1 MMKHENMRKTVL
13 GYVPVQSPIYAL
25 HPVSRIIIYLVMSFV
40 PLLIQMPE
48 INLLLLLGTLC
59 LFKFSRIDMKQLK
72 IYVPMMILVAC
83 FITFSYT
90 VFPTKMS
97 GEVPITFLGI
107 HLYRFSIMWGVMVYV
122 RIITLLLASIFFFS
136 TNRERDILVGLRCFH
151 VPFAVSYF
159 LGLTLRSAGMF
170 LEDYGIVKEAEK
182 ARGLDMENEKFLTK
196 VSHFP
201 MYMIPLFTLAIR
213 RSEDISIGL
222 YAKGTE
228 IKGTYK
234 GMKRPDYL
242 RSKFQ
247 KSWLDY
253 VVSAFFIMIF
263 AGTLFLKIS
272 IHAFALKNSVMNVW
286 FGHIL

>member
-1 MMKHENMRKTVL
+1 MKHENMRKTVL
-13 GYVPVQSPIYAL
+13 GYVPIKSPIYAL

-48 INLLLLLGTLC
+48 VNLLLLLATLC
-59 LFKFSRIDMKQLK
+59 LFAFSRINMKQLK
-72 IYVPMMILVAC
+72 IYVPMLILVAC
-83 FITFSYT
+83 FMSFSYI
-90 VFPTKMS
+90 VFPTKLPN
-97 GEVPITFLGI
+97 EVPVIFWGFK
-107 HLYRFSIMWGVMVYV
+107 LYRFSILWAIMVYV
-122 RIITLLLASIFFFS
+122 RIVTLLLASIFFFS
-136 TNRERDILVGLRCFH
+136 TNRERDILVGLRCMK
-151 VPFAVSYF
+151 VPFVVSYF

-213 RSEDISIGL
+213 RSEDISMGL

-242 RSKFQ
+242 RTKFK
-247 KSWLDY
+247 KSGVDY
-253 VVSAFFIMIF
+253 VVASLAI
-263 AGTLFLKIS
+263 ALFVGVLALKLSLNI
-272 IHAFALKNSVMNVW
+272 FALKHSIINLW
-286 FGHIL
+286 FGNIL

>member
-1 MMKHENMRKTVL
+1 MKHENMRKTVL
-13 GYVPVQSPIYAL
+13 GYVPIKSPIYVL
-25 HPVSRIIIYLVMSFV
+25 HPVSRIILYLFMSFI

-59 LFKFSRIDMKQLK
+59 LFKIARIDMRQLK

-90 VFPTKMS
+90 VFPTKLD
-97 GEVPITFLGI
+97 GEVPIIVFGLK
-107 HLYRFSIMWGVMVYV
+107 LYRFSILWAVMVYI

-136 TNRERDILVGLRCFH
+136 TNRERDILVGLRCMN
-151 VPFAVSYF
+151 VPFVVSYF

-182 ARGLDMENEKFLTK
+182 ARGLDMEKEKLLTK

-213 RSEDISIGL
+213 RSEDISTGL

-234 GMKRPDYL
+234 GQKRPDYL
-242 RSKFQ
+242 RTKF
-247 KSWLDY
+247 KKTTLDY
-253 VVSAFFIMIF
+253 AVSVCSIAVFIGVVS
-263 AGTLFLKIS
+263 LKVFVNV
-272 IHAFALKNSVMNVW
+272 FALKNSILNVW
-286 FGHIL
+286 FGSIL

>member
-1 MMKHENMRKTVL
+1 MKHENMRKTVL
-13 GYVPVQSPIYAL
+13 GYVPIQSPIYLL
-25 HPVSRIIIYLVMSFV
+25 HPVTRIILYLVMSFV

-48 INLLLLLGTLC
+48 VNLILLIGTLC
-59 LFKFSRIDMKQLK
+59 LFKFSRIDMRQLK

-83 FITFSYT
+83 FITFSYI

-97 GEVPITFLGI
+97 GEIPIVFFGFK
-107 HLYRFSIMWGVMVYV
+107 LYLFSIMWAVMVYV

-136 TNRERDILVGLRCFH
+136 TNRERDILVGLRCLR

-170 LEDYGIVKEAEK
+170 LEDYGIVKEAER

-213 RSEDISIGL
+213 RSEDISTGL

-242 RSKFQ
+242 RTKFK
-247 KSWLDY
+247 KSALDS
-253 VVSAFFIMIF
+253 VVSFAAIGFF
-263 AGTLFLKIS
+263 AGAVILKIS
-272 IHAFALKNSVMNVW
+272 INAFELKNSILNIW
-286 FGHIL
+286 FGNIL

>member
-1 MMKHENMRKTVL
+1 MKHENMRKTVL
-13 GYVPVQSPIYAL
+13 GYVPIKSPIYAL

-48 INLLLLLGTLC
+48 MNFLLLIATLC
-59 LFKFSRIDMKQLK
+59 LFAFSRISMKQLK
-72 IYVPMMILVAC
+72 IYVPMLILVAC

-90 VFPTKMS
+90 VFPTKLQN
-97 GEVPITFLGI
+97 EVPVIFLGFK
-107 HLYRFSIMWGVMVYV
+107 LYRFSILWAIMVYV
-122 RIITLLLASIFFFS
+122 RIVTLLLASIFFFS
-136 TNRERDILVGLRCFH
+136 TNRERDILVGLRCMK
-151 VPFAVSYF
+151 VPFVVSYF

-213 RSEDISIGL
+213 RSEDISMGL

-242 RSKFQ
+242 RTKFK
-247 KSWLDY
+247 KSAIDY
-253 VVSAFFIMIF
+253 VVSMIAIAFFVCV
-263 AGTLFLKIS
+263 LVLKLS
-272 IHAFALKNSVMNVW
+272 LNSFALKHSMINLW
-286 FGHIL
+286 FGSVL

>member
-1 MMKHENMRKTVL
+1 MKHENMRKTVL
-13 GYVPVQSPIYAL
+13 GYVPIQSPIYLL
-25 HPVSRIIIYLVMSFV
+25 HPVTRIILYLVMSFV

-48 INLLLLLGTLC
+48 INLLLLIGTLC
-59 LFKFSRIDMKQLK
+59 LFKFSRIDMRQLK

-83 FITFSYT
+83 FITFSYI

-97 GEVPITFLGI
+97 GEVPIVFFGFK
-107 HLYRFSIMWGVMVYV
+107 LYLFSIMWAVMVYV

-136 TNRERDILVGLRCFH
+136 TNRERDILVGLRCLR

-170 LEDYGIVKEAEK
+170 LEDYGIVKEAER
-182 ARGLDMENEKFLTK
+182 ARGLDMENEKFLTR

-213 RSEDISIGL
+213 RSEDISTGL

-242 RSKFQ
+242 RTKFK
-247 KSWLDY
+247 KSALDS
-253 VVSAFFIMIF
+253 VVSFAAIGFF
-263 AGTLFLKIS
+263 AGAVILKIS
-272 IHAFALKNSVMNVW
+272 INAFELKNSILNMW
-286 FGHIL
+286 FGNIL

>member
-1 MMKHENMRKTVL
+1 MKHENMRKTVL
-13 GYVPVQSPIYAL
+13 GYVPIQSPIYLL
-25 HPVSRIIIYLVMSFV
+25 HPVTRIILYLVMSFV

-48 INLLLLLGTLC
+48 VNLLLLIGTLC
-59 LFKFSRIDMKQLK
+59 LFKFSRIDMRQLK

-83 FITFSYT
+83 FITFSYI

-97 GEVPITFLGI
+97 GEVPIVFFGFK
-107 HLYRFSIMWGVMVYV
+107 LYLFSIMWAVMVYV

-136 TNRERDILVGLRCFH
+136 TNRERDILVGLRCLR

-170 LEDYGIVKEAEK
+170 LEDYGIVKEAER
-182 ARGLDMENEKFLTK
+182 ARGLDMENEKFLTR

-213 RSEDISIGL
+213 RSEDISTGL

-242 RSKFQ
+242 RTKFK
-247 KSWLDY
+247 KSALDS
-253 VVSAFFIMIF
+253 VVSFAAIGFF
-263 AGTLFLKIS
+263 AGAVILKIS
-272 IHAFALKNSVMNVW
+272 INAFELKNSILNMW
-286 FGHIL
+286 FGNIL

>member
-1 MMKHENMRKTVL
+1 MKHENMRKTVL
-13 GYVPVQSPIYAL
+13 GYVPIQSPIYAL
-25 HPVSRIIIYLVMSFV
+25 HPVTRIIIYLAMSFV

-48 INLLLLLGTLC
+48 ANLLLLIGTLC
-59 LFKFSRIDMKQLK
+59 MFKFSRIDMRQLK
-72 IYVPMMILVAC
+72 VYVPMMILVAC

-90 VFPTKMS
+90 VFPTKMI
-97 GEVPITFLGI
+97 GESPIVVYGLKFYG
-107 HLYRFSIMWGVMVYV
+107 FSIMWAVMVYI

-136 TNRERDILVGLRCFH
+136 TNRERDILVGLRCLR

-182 ARGLDMENEKFLTK
+182 ARGLDMDNEKFLTK
-196 VSHFP
+196 ISHFP

-228 IKGTYK
+228 IKGTYN

-242 RSKFQ
+242 RTKF
-247 KSWLDY
+247 KRSNLDY
-253 VVSAFFIMIF
+253 LVSIIF
-263 AGTLFLKIS
+263 LGIFVATVLLKIT
-272 IHAFALKNSVMNVW
+272 INAFALKNS
-286 FGHIL
+286 ILNSWLGNIL

>member
-1 MMKHENMRKTVL
+1 MKHENMRKTVL
-13 GYVPVQSPIYAL
+13 GYVPIQSPIYLL
-25 HPVSRIIIYLVMSFV
+25 HPVTRIILYLVMSFV

-48 INLLLLLGTLC
+48 VNLILLIGTLC
-59 LFKFSRIDMKQLK
+59 LFKFSRIDMRQLK

-83 FITFSYT
+83 FITFSYI

-97 GEVPITFLGI
+97 GEIPIVFFGFK
-107 HLYRFSIMWGVMVYV
+107 LYLFSIMWAVMVYV

-136 TNRERDILVGLRCFH
+136 TNRERDILVGLRCLR

-170 LEDYGIVKEAEK
+170 LEDYGIVKEAER

-213 RSEDISIGL
+213 RSEDISTGL

-242 RSKFQ
+242 RTKFK
-247 KSWLDY
+247 KSALDS
-253 VVSAFFIMIF
+253 VVSFAAICFF
-263 AGTLFLKIS
+263 AGAVILKIS
-272 IHAFALKNSVMNVW
+272 INAFELKNSILNIW
-286 FGHIL
+286 FGNIL

>member
-1 MMKHENMRKTVL
+1 MKHENMRKTVL
-13 GYVPVQSPIYAL
+13 GYVPIQSPIYDL
-25 HPVSRIIIYLVMSFV
+25 HPVTRIIIYLAMSFV

-48 INLLLLLGTLC
+48 VNLLLLIATLC
-59 LFKFSRIDMKQLK
+59 MFKFSRIDLRQLK
-72 IYVPMMILVAC
+72 VYVPMMILVAC

-90 VFPTKMS
+90 VFPTKLS
-97 GEVPITFLGI
+97 TEAPIIVFGLRFYG
-107 HLYRFSIMWGVMVYV
+107 FSIMWGVMVYI

-136 TNRERDILVGLRCFH
+136 TNRERDILVGLRCLH

-182 ARGLDMENEKFLTK
+182 ARGLDMDHEKFLTK

-242 RSKFQ
+242 RTKF
-247 KSWLDY
+247 KRTNLDY
-253 VVSAFFIMIF
+253 LVSIIF
-263 AGTLFLKIS
+263 LGIFVGTIFLKIT
-272 IHAFALKNSVMNVW
+272 INAFALKNS
-286 FGHIL
+286 ILNSWLGNIL

>member
-1 MMKHENMRKTVL
+1 MKHENMRKTVL
-13 GYVPVQSPIYAL
+13 GYVPIKSPIYAL
-25 HPVSRIIIYLVMSFV
+25 HPVTRIILYLVMSFV

-48 INLLLLLGTLC
+48 INLILLLITLA
-59 LFKFSRIDMKQLK
+59 LFRFARIDMRQLK
-72 IYVPMMILVAC
+72 TYVPMMILVAC

-90 VFPTKMS
+90 VFPTKLD
-97 GEVPITFLGI
+97 GEVPVIFLGLK
-107 HLYRFSIMWGVMVYV
+107 LYRFSILWAVMVYV

-136 TNRERDILVGLRCFH
+136 TNRERDILVGLRCMN
-151 VPFAVSYF
+151 VPFVVSYF

-182 ARGLDMENEKFLTK
+182 ARGLDMAKEKFLTK

-228 IKGTYK
+228 IKGTYN
-234 GMKRPDYL
+234 GVKRPDYL
-242 RSKFQ
+242 RTKF
-247 KSWLDY
+247 KKTKFDY
-253 VVSAFFIMIF
+253 AVSVLSIAFFLTVVS
-263 AGTLFLKIS
+263 LKIS
-272 IHAFALKNSVMNVW
+272 VNSFALRNSILNVW
-286 FGHIL
+286 FGNIL

>member
-1 MMKHENMRKTVL
+1 MKHENMRKTVL
-13 GYVPVQSPIYAL
+13 GYVPIQSPIYLL
-25 HPVSRIIIYLVMSFV
+25 HPVTRIILYLVMSFV

-48 INLLLLLGTLC
+48 VNLLLLIGTLC
-59 LFKFSRIDMKQLK
+59 LFKFSRIDMRQLK

-83 FITFSYT
+83 FITFSYI

-97 GEVPITFLGI
+97 GEIPIVFFGFK
-107 HLYRFSIMWGVMVYV
+107 LYLFSIMWAVMVYV

-136 TNRERDILVGLRCFH
+136 TNRERDILVGLRCLC

-170 LEDYGIVKEAEK
+170 LEDYGIVKEAER

-213 RSEDISIGL
+213 RSEDISTGL

-242 RSKFQ
+242 RTKFK
-247 KSWLDY
+247 KSALDS
-253 VVSAFFIMIF
+253 VVSFAAIGFF
-263 AGTLFLKIS
+263 AGAVILKIS
-272 IHAFALKNSVMNVW
+272 INAFELKNSILNIW
-286 FGHIL
+286 FGNIL

>member
-1 MMKHENMRKTVL
+1 MKHENMRKTVL
-13 GYVPVQSPIYAL
+13 GYVPMKSPIYAL
-25 HPVSRIIIYLVMSFV
+25 HPVTRIILYLVMSFV

-48 INLLLLLGTLC
+48 ANLFLLLATIC
-59 LFKFSRIDMKQLK
+59 LFQFARIDLRQLK
-72 IYVPMMILVAC
+72 VYVPMLVLVAC

-90 VFPTKMS
+90 FFPTKMN
-97 GEVPITFLGI
+97 GEIPLLFFGFK
-107 HLYRFSIMWGVMVYV
+107 LYRFSILWAIMVYV
-122 RIITLLLASIFFFS
+122 RIVTLLLASIFFFS
-136 TNRERDILVGLRCFH
+136 TNRERDILVGLRCMN

-170 LEDYGIVKEAEK
+170 LEDYGIVKEAER
-182 ARGLDMENEKFLTK
+182 ARGLDMEHEKFLTK

-234 GMKRPDYL
+234 GEKRPDYL
-242 RSKFQ
+242 RQKFR
-247 KSWLDY
+247 KTMLDY
-253 VVSAFFIMIF
+253 IVAGLAITFF
-263 AGTLFLKIS
+263 AGVTILKIS
-272 IHAFALKNSVMNVW
+272 ANTFALKNSILNVW
-286 FGHIL
+286 FGNIL

>member
-1 MMKHENMRKTVL
+1 MKHENMRKTVL
-13 GYVPVQSPIYAL
+13 GYVPIQSPIYLL
-25 HPVSRIIIYLVMSFV
+25 HPVTRIILYLVMSFV

-48 INLLLLLGTLC
+48 VNLILLIGTLC
-59 LFKFSRIDMKQLK
+59 LFKFSRIDMRQLK

-83 FITFSYT
+83 FITFSYI

-97 GEVPITFLGI
+97 GEIPIVFFGFK
-107 HLYRFSIMWGVMVYV
+107 LYLFSIMWAVMVYV

-136 TNRERDILVGLRCFH
+136 TNRERDILVGLRCLR

-170 LEDYGIVKEAEK
+170 LEDYGIVKEAER

-213 RSEDISIGL
+213 RSEDISTGL

-234 GMKRPDYL
+234 GMKKPDYL
-242 RSKFQ
+242 RTKFK
-247 KSWLDY
+247 KSALDS
-253 VVSAFFIMIF
+253 VVSFAAICFF
-263 AGTLFLKIS
+263 AGAVILKIS
-272 IHAFALKNSVMNVW
+272 INAFELKNSILNIW
-286 FGHIL
+286 FGNIL

>member
-1 MMKHENMRKTVL
+1 MKHENMRKTVL
-13 GYVPVQSPIYAL
+13 GYVPIQSPIYLL
-25 HPVSRIIIYLVMSFV
+25 HPVTRIILYLVMSFV

-48 INLLLLLGTLC
+48 VNLILLIGTLC
-59 LFKFSRIDMKQLK
+59 LFKFSRIDMRQLK

-83 FITFSYT
+83 FITFSYI

-97 GEVPITFLGI
+97 GEVPIVFFGFK
-107 HLYRFSIMWGVMVYV
+107 LYLFSIMWAVMVYV

-136 TNRERDILVGLRCFH
+136 TNRERDILVGLRCLR

-170 LEDYGIVKEAEK
+170 LEDYGIVKEAER
-182 ARGLDMENEKFLTK
+182 ARGLDMENEKFFTK

-213 RSEDISIGL
+213 RSEDISTGL

-242 RSKFQ
+242 RTKFK
-247 KSWLDY
+247 KSALDS
-253 VVSAFFIMIF
+253 VVSFAAIGFF
-263 AGTLFLKIS
+263 AGAVILKIS
-272 IHAFALKNSVMNVW
+272 INAFELKNSILNMW
-286 FGHIL
+286 FGNIL

>member
-1 MMKHENMRKTVL
+1 MKHENMRKTVL
-13 GYVPVQSPIYAL
+13 GYVPIQSPIYLL
-25 HPVSRIIIYLVMSFV
+25 HPVTRIILYLVMSFV

-48 INLLLLLGTLC
+48 VNLILLIGTLC
-59 LFKFSRIDMKQLK
+59 LFKFSRIDMRQLK

-83 FITFSYT
+83 FITFSYI

-97 GEVPITFLGI
+97 GEVPIVFFGFK
-107 HLYRFSIMWGVMVYV
+107 LYLFSIMWAVMVYV

-136 TNRERDILVGLRCFH
+136 TNRERDILVGLRCLR

-170 LEDYGIVKEAEK
+170 LEDYGIVKEAER
-182 ARGLDMENEKFLTK
+182 ARGLDMENEKFFTK

-213 RSEDISIGL
+213 RSEDISTGL

-242 RSKFQ
+242 RTKFK
-247 KSWLDY
+247 KSALDS
-253 VVSAFFIMIF
+253 VVSFAAIGFF
-263 AGTLFLKIS
+263 AGAVILKIS
-272 IHAFALKNSVMNVW
+272 INAFELKNSILNIW
-286 FGHIL
+286 FGNIL

>member
-1 MMKHENMRKTVL
+1 MKHENMRKTVL
-13 GYVPVQSPIYAL
+13 GYVPIQSPIYLL
-25 HPVSRIIIYLVMSFV
+25 HPVTRIILYLVMSFV

-48 INLLLLLGTLC
+48 VNLILLIGTLC
-59 LFKFSRIDMKQLK
+59 LFKFSRIDMRQLK

-83 FITFSYT
+83 FITFSYI

-97 GEVPITFLGI
+97 GEIPIVFFGFK
-107 HLYRFSIMWGVMVYV
+107 LYLFSIMWAVMVYV

-136 TNRERDILVGLRCFH
+136 TNRERDILVGLRCLR

-170 LEDYGIVKEAEK
+170 LEDYGIVKEAER

-213 RSEDISIGL
+213 RSEDISTGL

-242 RSKFQ
+242 RTKFK
-247 KSWLDY
+247 KSALDS
-253 VVSAFFIMIF
+253 VISFAAIGFF
-263 AGTLFLKIS
+263 AGAVILKIS
-272 IHAFALKNSVMNVW
+272 INAFELKNSILNIW
-286 FGHIL
+286 FGNIL

>member
-1 MMKHENMRKTVL
+1 MKHENMRKTVL
-13 GYVPVQSPIYAL
+13 GYVPIKSPIYSL
-25 HPVSRIIIYLVMSFV
+25 HPVTRITFYLAMSFI

-48 INLLLLLGTLC
+48 INLILLVVTLC
-59 LFKFSRIDMKQLK
+59 LFKFARIDMRQLK
-72 IYVPMMILVAC
+72 MYIPMIILVAC

-90 VFPTKMS
+90 VFPTKMD
-97 GEVPITFLGI
+97 GEVPIIVFGLK
-107 HLYRFSIMWGVMVYV
+107 LYRFSILWAVMVYV

-136 TNRERDILVGLRCFH
+136 TNRERDILVGLRCMN

-182 ARGLDMENEKFLTK
+182 ARGLDMEHEKFFTK

-234 GMKRPDYL
+234 GKKRPDYL
-242 RSKFQ
+242 RTKF
-247 KSWLDY
+247 KTATLDY
-253 VVSAFFIMIF
+253 VVSAFSIGMFVG
-263 AGTLFLKIS
+263 AVALKVS
-272 IHAFALKNSVMNVW
+272 VNAFALHNSVLNVW
-286 FGHIL
+286 FGNIL

>member
-1 MMKHENMRKTVL
+1 MKHENMRKTVL
-13 GYVPVQSPIYAL
+13 GYVPIKSPIYAL
-25 HPVSRIIIYLVMSFV
+25 HPVTRIIIYLVMSFI

-48 INLLLLLGTLC
+48 INLILLIGILC
-59 LFKFSRIDMKQLK
+59 LFKIARIDMRQLK
-72 IYVPMMILVAC
+72 VYVPMIILVAC
-83 FITFSYT
+83 FISFSYI

-97 GEVPITFLGI
+97 GEVPILIGSFK
-107 HLYRFSIMWGVMVYV
+107 LYRFSIMWAVMVYV
-122 RIITLLLASIFFFS
+122 RLITLLLASIFFFS

-151 VPFAVSYF
+151 APFAVSYF

-182 ARGLDMENEKFLTK
+182 ARGLDMEHEKFLTK

-213 RSEDISIGL
+213 RAEDISIGL

-234 GMKRPDYL
+234 GEKRPDYL
-242 RSKFQ
+242 RSKFK
-247 KSWLDY
+247 KSNLDY
-253 VVSAFFIMIF
+253 AISAICIAVLLGVVS
-263 AGTLFLKIS
+263 LKIS
-272 IHAFALKNSVMNVW
+272 TNFFALKNSILNTY
-286 FGHIL
+286 FGYIL

>member
-1 MMKHENMRKTVL
+1 MKHENMRKTVL
-13 GYVPVQSPIYAL
+13 GYVPIQSPIYLL
-25 HPVSRIIIYLVMSFV
+25 HPVTRIILYLVMSFV

-48 INLLLLLGTLC
+48 VNLLLLIGTLC
-59 LFKFSRIDMKQLK
+59 LFKFSRIDMRQLK

-83 FITFSYT
+83 FITFSYI

-97 GEVPITFLGI
+97 GEVPIVFFGFK
-107 HLYRFSIMWGVMVYV
+107 LYLFSIMWAVMVYV

-136 TNRERDILVGLRCFH
+136 TNRERDILVGLRCLR

-213 RSEDISIGL
+213 RSEDISTGL

-242 RSKFQ
+242 RTKFK
-247 KSWLDY
+247 KSVLDS
-253 VVSAFFIMIF
+253 VVSVAAIGFF
-263 AGTLFLKIS
+263 AGAVILKIS
-272 IHAFALKNSVMNVW
+272 INAFELKYSILNMW
-286 FGHIL
+286 FGNIL